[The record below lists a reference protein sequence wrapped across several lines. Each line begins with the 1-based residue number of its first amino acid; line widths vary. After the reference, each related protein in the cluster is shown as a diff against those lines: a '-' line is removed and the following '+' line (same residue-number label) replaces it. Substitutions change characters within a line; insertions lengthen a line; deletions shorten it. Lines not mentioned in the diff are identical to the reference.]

1 MSKNTAKKTPKN
13 KSGAKQ
19 ESFLSKNKKIILVV
33 MSVVIALSI
42 LVSVVLGFKLY
53 AFGKEVKITYVTRG
67 GNLASE
73 TQIVKVCNDY
83 TLYKP
88 THSQEKTFKYW
99 SLDIK
104 GKEKVDSSGLWL
116 LSTEDIVLYANW
128 ADDGWSGNY

>member
-1 MSKNTAKKTPKN
+1 MSKNKANKAPAK
-13 KSGAKQ
+13 KSGAKN
-19 ESFLSKNKKIILVV
+19 ESFFSKNKKMILVV
-33 MSVVIALSI
+33 MSVVVALSI

-73 TQIVKVCNDY
+73 TQIVRVCNDY
-83 TLYKP
+83 SLYTP
-88 THSQEKTFKYW
+88 MHPNEKTFKYW
-99 SLDIK
+99 SLDLK
-104 GKEKVDSSGLWL
+104 GKEKVDASGLWL